1 MAPPPKKQKK
11 QKTKRETQS
20 KLVEVKVTVG
30 RNYDG
35 SAIRKSFYAPS
46 RKQALEKADA
56 YKLALATNTLTP
68 TTVTFEQWANNW
80 LTTYKEGSVRDVT
93 LERSYKGPLDKHII
107 PYFGKMRL
115 SEIRPVHVQRFFQ
128 AKASYSYSQQH
139 KLKLILSDIFDRA
152 LENDLI
158 SKNPAK
164 RIKLSKSADDRIK
177 AKQAYTYDQAQIF
190 VSFARRHPFGVGPI
204 ILIKTGMRLGEL
216 LALELAAIDET
227 ARVIHVRQSV
237 SETRYGLEY
246 HACKTRKSVRDIPY
260 REDLDDILKSVPRY
274 TRRQQGKVIVPHQY
288 LITNRF
294 GGGCGPHSW
303 RRQYDKFMDDFIDF
317 CKTEGHNDIPRLT
330 PHELRHSFGSILYE
344 RGVDIVT
351 ISKLMGHASIDITTR
366 LYVHDN
372 ADLKRQAISRGV

>member
-1 MAPPPKKQKK
+1 MATPPKKQKK

-107 PYFGKMRL
+107 PYFGRMRL
-115 SEIRPVHVQRFFQ
+115 SEIRPVHVHRFSQ
-128 AKASYSYSQQH
+128 TKAGYSYSQQH
-139 KLKLILSDIFDRA
+139 KLKLILSDIFERA

-164 RIKLSKSADDRIK
+164 RIKLSKGADDRTK
-177 AKQAYTYDQAQIF
+177 VKQAYTYDQAQIF
-190 VSFARRHPFGVGPI
+190 VSFARRHPFGAGPI

-274 TRRQQGKVIVPHQY
+274 TRRQRGKVIVPHQY

-303 RRQYDKFMDDFIDF
+303 RRQYDKFMDDFIAY
-317 CKTEGHNDIPRLT
+317 CVAEGHDDIPRLT

-372 ADLKRQAISRGV
+372 ADLKRQAILRGI